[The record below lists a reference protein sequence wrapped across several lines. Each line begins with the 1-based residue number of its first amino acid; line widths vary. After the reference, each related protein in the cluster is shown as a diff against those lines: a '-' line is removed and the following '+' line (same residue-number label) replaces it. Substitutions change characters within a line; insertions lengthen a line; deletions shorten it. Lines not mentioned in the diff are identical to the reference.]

1 MAVPRSRSFA
11 PPSPNERTILDIV
24 RRRGAVSRAQISKIS
39 NLTGAS
45 VTRIT
50 QAMEERGLIEEMEP
64 IRGARGQPARPLRL
78 RPEAAFSIGLNF
90 SHRTLDAVL
99 VDFTGRMR
107 ALVAL
112 ALEDASLETIVA
124 TAHAACR
131 SLLERQRLR
140 ITELAG
146 VGVSVPGYRS
156 RQRDR
161 FALHPTFSS
170 LLARNLAEDFRGPLA
185 LPVVVERDAI
195 SAAIGESLV
204 GHGRDRTS
212 FGFVHLGHGI
222 GGALIVN
229 GHPVYGAHG
238 NAGGIG
244 DLFPRTRSRPSGN
257 DLLAHLRDAGL
268 PVADFADLA
277 TLEISACPPLAQ
289 WIERAALELG
299 HGIAI
304 FARMFDPH
312 EIVVGGRLPGAICS
326 ALVDRIPGSPR
337 PETYTDDL
345 PQPVIKVSTHGPLSG
360 AIGAAC
366 LPLYSQFFALA
377 SREA

>member
-1 MAVPRSRSFA
+1 MAAHRSQSFA
-11 PPSPNERTILDIV
+11 SPSPNERLILDII
-24 RRRGAVSRAQISKIS
+24 RRRGAVSRAQITKIT
-39 NLTGAS
+39 NLTSAS

-50 QAMEERGLIEEMEP
+50 QAMEERGLIEEMEALK
-64 IRGARGQPARPLRL
+64 GSRGQPARPLRL
-78 RPEAAFSIGLNF
+78 GPDAAFSIGLNF
-90 SHRTLDAVL
+90 SHSTLDAVV
-99 VDFTGRMR
+99 VDFTGTMR
-107 ALVAL
+107 ALVQL
-112 ALEDASLETIVA
+112 PLEDAALETILS
-124 TAHAACR
+124 TAQTACR
-131 SLLERQRLR
+131 TLLDRQRLR
-140 ITELAG
+140 VTELAG

-156 RQRDR
+156 EQRER
-161 FALHPTFSS
+161 FALHPTFAS

-195 SAAIGESLV
+195 SAAVGESLV

-222 GGALIVN
+222 GGALILN
-229 GHPVYGAHG
+229 GDPVYGAHG

-277 TLEISACPPLAQ
+277 TLEVGACPPLDQ
-289 WIERAALELG
+289 WIERAAPELG
-299 HGIAI
+299 DGIAI

-312 EIVVGGRLPGAICS
+312 AIVVGGRLPGAICA
-326 ALVDRIPGSPR
+326 ALVDRIPRSPR

-345 PQPVIKVSTHGPLSG
+345 PQPVINVSTHGPLSG